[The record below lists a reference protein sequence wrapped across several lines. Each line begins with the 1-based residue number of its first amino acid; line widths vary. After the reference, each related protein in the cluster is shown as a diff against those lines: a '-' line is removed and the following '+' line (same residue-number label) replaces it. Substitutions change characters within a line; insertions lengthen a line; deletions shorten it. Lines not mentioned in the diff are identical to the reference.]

1 MNESGMCVSRTGAE
15 GEKKD
20 GGCARGLL
28 IPDDVKLAMFRPF
41 LWKMRWL
48 LRCADFVSRV
58 FVVRASNNST
68 GRTGTVKS
76 ILVLAAGRLGDAV
89 MLLPFLQ
96 NLRQTFSGAR
106 VVLVS
111 GRAIGEFVEH
121 QNLVDEWVPAEVP
134 WASRSSRFSKN
145 NFFSVAWFRLLR
157 ALVSL
162 RKHQFD
168 LAFCV
173 GAGDDLRGYSAVAL
187 AGARRVVGHA
197 GMGGEHFLTEVVPR
211 DLYRP
216 HMVDNSL
223 RLLEPFGV
231 RPRVEI
237 PFLRVS
243 PAEQERAREI
253 LKGLGVPEKEKL
265 VVGVHPGAGS
275 PVKAWGE
282 DRFAKVSRYLVEQ
295 YGARVLWFSDP
306 AEPRPA
312 PPESLATTVRLPLLD
327 FVAVV
332 SCCRLLV
339 CNDSGPMHVA
349 AGLGVPVVA
358 VFGPTRPEFWGPYG
372 EGHQVVIRQ
381 EFWCRPC
388 GEVCRW
394 KEPYCL
400 RLIQVEDVTRAVD
413 AAMQRI
419 LKQTAPHE
427 GRTKMRS

>member
-1 MNESGMCVSRTGAE
+1 MLRTGRRRESEDRECE
-15 GEKKD
+15 G
-20 GGCARGLL
+20 GLL
-28 IPDDVKLAMFRPF
+28 IPDDVKLALLRPYI
-41 LWKMRWL
+41 WKVRWL
-48 LRCADFVSRV
+48 LRCADFLSRSCL
-58 FVVRASNNST
+58 FLTKKKSP
-68 GRTGTVKS
+68 GRTQNIEN
-76 ILVLAAGRLGDAV
+76 ILVVAPGNLGDGV
-89 MLLPFLQ
+89 MLVPFLQ
-96 NLRQTFSGAR
+96 NVRRTFPDAR
-106 VVLVS
+106 VVVVS
-111 GRAIGEFVEH
+111 GKAIGDFVRH
-121 QNLVDEWVPAEVP
+121 QGLIDEWVPTEVP
-134 WASRSSRFSKN
+134 WTRRSSRFSKN
-145 NFFSVAWFRLLR
+145 NLLSVAWLR
-157 ALVSL
+157 FAKTLIFL
-162 RKHQFD
+162 RKQEFD

-173 GAGDDLRGYSAVAL
+173 GGWDDLRVYFAVAL
-187 AGARRVVGHA
+187 AGARRVVGRA
-197 GMGGEHFLTEVVPR
+197 GMGGEHFLTDVVPR
-211 DLYRP
+211 NLQRL
-216 HMVDNSL
+216 HMVDSSL
-223 RLLEPFGV
+223 SLLEPFGV
-231 RPRVEI
+231 KPCVEV
-237 PFLRVS
+237 PFVRVS

-253 LKGLGVPEKEKL
+253 LKGLGVQEKEKL

-275 PVKAWGE
+275 PVRAWGE

-306 AEPRPA
+306 AESRPA

-332 SCCRLLV
+332 SCCQLLV

-358 VFGPTRPEFWGPYG
+358 VFGPNRPEFVGPYG

-388 GEVCRW
+388 GDVCRW

-427 GRTKMRS
+427 GTAQNAELEGEPAS